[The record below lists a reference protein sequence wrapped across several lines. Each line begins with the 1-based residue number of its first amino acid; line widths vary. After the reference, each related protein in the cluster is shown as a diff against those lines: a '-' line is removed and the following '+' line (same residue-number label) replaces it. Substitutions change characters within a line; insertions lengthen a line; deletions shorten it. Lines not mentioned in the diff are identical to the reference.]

1 MSEDAQSSEKT
12 WEKVQQEINEDLED
26 SKRSLKEVSL
36 MLEQSQAE
44 MSKLTQRNSVITG
57 HLQQVQS
64 QYESMPREDIRAAYD
79 AALEAQQRLLVMRS
93 QLEKLTSDQ
102 AGLQRHVET
111 IELIQKNVFAEGQG
125 ASAAGSGG
133 AAVLEMVI
141 NAQEAERQRLS
152 RLMHD
157 GPAQT
162 LSNFFIRTDIAVRY
176 FDIDAEKAKDEL
188 GKLKKEAMATFQE
201 VRGFIQE
208 LRPMMLDDLGL
219 FPTVQRYIETFREQ
233 HGVDVNV
240 SIKGQERRLEP
251 YLEAMVFRAMQ
262 EMMGNS
268 VNHNKDHP
276 VKIEITVELVLDER
290 TVKVSISDNGKGF
303 NPATVN
309 DADNLGLKLIRERVD
324 MLGGSIEIDSAPGK
338 GSRISFQV
346 PALEASSR

>member
-1 MSEDAQSSEKT
+1 MPNLSEKT
-12 WEKVQQEINEDLED
+12 WEKVQQEISDDLED
-26 SKRSLKEVSL
+26 SRRSLKEVSL

-102 AGLQRHVET
+102 AGLQRYVEM
-111 IELIQKNVFAEGQG
+111 IERIQKNVFAEGQG
-125 ASAAGSGG
+125 ASAVGSGG

-176 FDIDAEKAKDEL
+176 FDIDRGKSKRRTWQAEE
-188 GKLKKEAMATFQE
+188 
-201 VRGFIQE
+201 RGNGDFPGSTRIHSGTA
-208 LRPMMLDDLGL
+208 PDDAGR
-219 FPTVQRYIETFREQ
+219 FGIVP
-233 HGVDVNV
+233 
-240 SIKGQERRLEP
+240 
-251 YLEAMVFRAMQ
+251 
-262 EMMGNS
+262 
-268 VNHNKDHP
+268 
-276 VKIEITVELVLDER
+276 
-290 TVKVSISDNGKGF
+290 NG
-303 NPATVN
+303 AAVY
-309 DADNLGLKLIRERVD
+309 
-324 MLGGSIEIDSAPGK
+324 
-338 GSRISFQV
+338 
-346 PALEASSR
+346 